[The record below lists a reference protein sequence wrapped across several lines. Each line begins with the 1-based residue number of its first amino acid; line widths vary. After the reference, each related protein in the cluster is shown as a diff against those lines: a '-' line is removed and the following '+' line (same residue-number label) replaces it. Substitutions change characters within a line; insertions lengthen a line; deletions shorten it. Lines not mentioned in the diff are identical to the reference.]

1 MATPT
6 YQGNGQPTADNDG
19 GWFGR
24 FGSFFG
30 GGTPAYQPAPVPKP
44 TEPPASE
51 PTETAKAVSTCG
63 PIAIIVP
70 RQGCMSEPSEQSEP

>member
-1 MATPT
+1 MATPN
-6 YQGNGQPTADNDG
+6 YQGDGQPTGDTGG

-30 GGTPAYQPAPVPKP
+30 GTTPAYQPAPAPKP
-44 TEPPASE
+44 TEPSADE
-51 PTETAKAVSTCG
+51 TTEATKTSGCG

-70 RQGCMSEPSEQSEP
+70 RLGCVTEVATPQP